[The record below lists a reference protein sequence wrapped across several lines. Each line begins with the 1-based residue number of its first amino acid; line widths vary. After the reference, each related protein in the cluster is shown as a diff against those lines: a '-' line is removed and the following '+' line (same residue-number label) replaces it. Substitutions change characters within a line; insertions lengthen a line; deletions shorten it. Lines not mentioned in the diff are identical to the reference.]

1 MLNYLLMQRSIFRY
15 LLISLM
21 MFGFWFQ
28 NQAQDNPPDSTRG
41 IQWPSGI
48 RLGTDL
54 IALGKTI
61 ANSPLSGW
69 EFNADVEMGRYYPTF
84 DYGRWTRDEMIVNGQ
99 YTNDGRYFRLGVDIN
114 FLTTDPDKNMFFLG
128 ARYGRSR
135 FDEYVIYT
143 DSAVDI
149 GNFQSEASNNNVRAG
164 WVELTTGLRVKIW
177 KQFWMGYTARFKFL
191 PSVKNDEG
199 FDTYEIPGY
208 GLTYKNNYWGFNYQV
223 FWTIPFKPKKS

>member
-1 MLNYLLMQRSIFRY
+1 MQRLIFRY
-15 LLISLM
+15 LLISVI
-21 MFGFWFQ
+21 MFGLFIQ

-41 IQWPSGI
+41 IQKPTGI
-48 RLGTDL
+48 RIGTDL

-61 ANSPLSGW
+61 ANSSLRGW

-84 DYGRWTRDEMIVNGQ
+84 DYGRWSRDLPITNGN

-114 FLTTDPDKNMFFLG
+114 FLTKDPDKNMFFLG

-135 FDEYVIYT
+135 FDEEVIYD
-143 DSAVDI
+143 DSAVDF
-149 GNFQSEASNNNVRAG
+149 GDFQKQASNNNARAG

-177 KQFWMGYTARFKFL
+177 KQFWMGYTARLKFL
-191 PSVKNDEG
+191 PSVKNNSGLE
-199 FDTYEIPGY
+199 TYEIPGY

-223 FWTIPFKPKKS
+223 FWTIPFKSK